1 MDAALRQESIR
12 ASRLADELR
21 KTPHMEVPQPMPRR
35 FILPSCS
42 YSGVCTRYKELLM
55 ERSTLTGLSP
65 IKIHC
70 YCNICA
76 AGKPLLAVS
85 GSPPHQYTL
94 PVGWCQF
101 ILRLECMRCSILLLY
116 PWFLTINEWLP
127 TLWSAQC
134 HLSIVN
140 TAIIVIKP
148 NQMLFK
154 HANNITFQSPFQK
167 LFCSTH
173 VDPRLIRC
181 LSSSVPIGTSLS
193 ALFLPVMWP
202 MS

>member
-1 MDAALRQESIR
+1 MGGAPQKIEEKQSLESNNSRDERTAAIQMDAALRQESIR

-35 FILPSCS
+35 LILPSCS

-101 ILRLECMRCSILLLY
+101 ILR
-116 PWFLTINEWLP
+116 
-127 TLWSAQC
+127 
-134 HLSIVN
+134 
-140 TAIIVIKP
+140 
-148 NQMLFK
+148 
-154 HANNITFQSPFQK
+154 
-167 LFCSTH
+167 
-173 VDPRLIRC
+173 
-181 LSSSVPIGTSLS
+181 
-193 ALFLPVMWP
+193 
-202 MS
+202 